1 MNYNS
6 CQEVFCKI
14 FALKIAKNV
23 QENNCTGVFFN
34 KVLGCRLR
42 KKLRQRCFPVNV
54 AKLLRT
60 VLLVKLGFSEILHSA
75 KFY

>member
-1 MNYNS
+1 MDYNS
-6 CQEVFCKI
+6 CPEMFCKI
-14 FALKIAKNV
+14 FALKNAKNV
-23 QENNCTGVFFN
+23 QENSCTGVFFN
-34 KVLGCRLR
+34 KVLGCRLG
-42 KKLRQRCFPVNV
+42 KNLRQRCFPVNV